1 MKLTARLKNYYKKRA
16 DYILYFTNY
25 RTYNNQRISFYCV
38 YRLLYTI
45 YCELYTS

>member
-1 MKLTARLKNYYKKRA
+1 MKLTACLKNYYKKRA
-16 DYILYFTNY
+16 DYILYFKNY
-25 RTYNNQRISFYCV
+25 RTYNSKRISFNFV

>member
-25 RTYNNQRISFYCV
+25 RNYNHKCISFDFS
-38 YRLLYTI
+38 YRLLSTI
-45 YCELYTS
+45 YYKLYTS